1 MEPEVTYMETNP
13 EKVIADLLNQNT
25 QLRFEAAVLRA
36 TLQEAA
42 EIEQKMKQSQNFPPE
57 ALEVLSKLDIR

>member
-1 MEPEVTYMETNP
+1 MEPKVTYMEANP
-13 EKVIADLLNQNT
+13 EKVIADLLNQNA

-36 TLQEAA
+36 TLREAA

>member
-1 MEPEVTYMETNP
+1 METNP
-13 EKVIADLLNQNT
+13 EKVIADLLNQNM

-36 TLQEAA
+36 TLQDAA
-42 EIEQKMKQSQNFPPE
+42 EIEQKMKQSQTFPPE

>member
-1 MEPEVTYMETNP
+1 MEANP
-13 EKVIADLLNQNT
+13 EKVIADLLNQNA

>member
-1 MEPEVTYMETNP
+1 MEANP
-13 EKVIADLLNQNT
+13 EKIITDLLNQNM

-42 EIEQKMKQSQNFPPE
+42 DIEQKMKESQNFPPE